1 MTATTA
7 LRSAPQPGGAERAAA
22 PHAEKRR
29 KPWALYG
36 VLFAAYLAVGVWMNL
51 GVGFIFTDSL
61 SRVAAVSGVL
71 LSRDPHLAA
80 IGFVFTPLTAF
91 AQLPLGFLGHWWPEL
106 LRWNLTAVVMSAAFM
121 AGAVVQI
128 RGIARDRGCST
139 VLVVVLT
146 ALFALNPMIVMYAA
160 NGMSEAPFVFF
171 VCWAVRRLMRWMRSD
186 GVHDLIAAGI
196 ALALAYLTR
205 YDAIAP
211 MLVAGALVGLVT
223 AVRHR
228 PTAQSARGDRWWA
241 AAVDVSLV
249 VGPGVAAF
257 AAWSFTSWLIT
268 GTVFQQF
275 SSVYGNSAILEQSG
289 GGSTTTAVDRA
300 VFSLTEMAVLGPAVP
315 LLLIVAAVLA
325 YRRRDAEILVPFTVF
340 GAVLGT
346 QSLLYLMDSTF
357 PFLRFYIT
365 IIPFAFVLVVLL
377 AQSRAPVISHRPGH
391 FAPEPRPVPPYP
403 GPSPLV
409 ALAVCLLVGSTAVT
423 TVAMGNAR
431 LAALEHSIAS
441 AIVPGRQDPDEL
453 AILRTFGAERRIADY
468 LDSLDLPEGSVLLD
482 TVEGFAVVTA
492 SENPKQF
499 VVTSDTDFAKILDD
513 PAGHGVQYILAV
525 PNTKRGVADAVNRRY
540 PTMFETGSG
549 GVGALVLEMRNDGGT
564 EPEMWRLYR
573 VTGQLTPGG

>member
-1 MTATTA
+1 MTSTA
-7 LRSAPQPGGAERAAA
+7 VLRPA
-22 PHAEKRR
+22 PHHDGTGRDTAPRLR
-29 KPWALYG
+29 GRPWLLYG
-36 VLFAAYLAVGVWMNL
+36 GLFGAYLAVGVWMNL

-80 IGFVFTPLTAF
+80 IGFVFTPLTAL
-91 AQLPLGFLGHWWPEL
+91 AQLPLGFFGHWWPEL

-128 RGIARDRGCST
+128 RGIVRDRGCST

-171 VCWAVRRLMRWMRSD
+171 VCWAVRRLVRWMRSD

-211 MLVAGALVGLVT
+211 MIVAGILVGLVT
-223 AVRHR
+223 LVRHR
-228 PTAQSARGDRWWA
+228 PVELYPTRGDRWWA

-249 VGPGVAAF
+249 VGPGIAAF

-268 GTVFQQF
+268 GTAFQQF

-289 GGSTTTAVDRA
+289 GGTSTPVGRA

-315 LLLIVAAVLA
+315 LLLVVAAVLA
-325 YRRRDAEILVPFTVF
+325 VRRRDPEILVPVAVF

-377 AQSRAPVISHRPGH
+377 APSRAPVISHRPGH
-391 FAPEPRPVPPYP
+391 FAPEPTPVPPYP

-441 AIVPGRQDPDEL
+441 AIVPGRQNPDEL

-468 LDSLDLPEGSVLLD
+468 LDRLELPEGSVLLD
-482 TVEGFAVVTA
+482 TVEGFAVVTSSA
-492 SENPKQF
+492 NPKQF

-549 GVGALVLEMRNDGGT
+549 GVGALVLEMHNDGGT
-564 EPEMWRLYR
+564 EPDMWRLYR

>member
-1 MTATTA
+1 MTS
-7 LRSAPQPGGAERAAA
+7 SAVRIPASRPEGAGPDPAPRARV
-22 PHAEKRR
+22 RR
-29 KPWALYG
+29 KPWLLYG
-36 VLFAAYLAVGVWMNL
+36 GVFAAYLTVGVWMNL

-71 LSRDPHLAA
+71 LSRDPHVAA

-91 AQLPLGFLGHWWPEL
+91 AQLPLGYLGHWWPEL

-139 VLVVVLT
+139 VLVVILT

-171 VCWAVRRLMRWMRSD
+171 VCWAVRRLIRWMRSD

-211 MLVAGALVGLVT
+211 MFVAGALVGLVT
-223 AVRHR
+223 LVRHR
-228 PTAQSARGDRWWA
+228 PVELRPHRGDRWWA

-249 VGPGVAAF
+249 VGPGLAAF

-268 GTVFQQF
+268 GTAFQQF

-289 GGSTTTAVDRA
+289 GGSSTPVARA
-300 VFSLTEMAVLGPAVP
+300 VFSLTEMAVLGPAAP
-315 LLLIVAAVLA
+315 LLLVIAAVLA
-325 YRRRDAEILVPFTVF
+325 FRRRDAEILVPFTVF

-377 AQSRAPVISHRPGH
+377 APVRARVISHRPGH
-391 FAPEPRPVPPYP
+391 FAANPAPIPPYP

-409 ALAVCLLVGSTAVT
+409 AFAVCLLVGSTAVT
-423 TVAMGNAR
+423 TVAMGNPR

-441 AIVPGRQDPDEL
+441 AIVPGRDDPDEL

-468 LDSLDLPEGSVLLD
+468 LDRLHLPEGSVLLD

-499 VVTSDTDFAKILDD
+499 VITSDTDFAKILDD

>member
-1 MTATTA
+1 MTSTTA
-7 LRSAPQPGGAERAAA
+7 LRPAPAQGGAGRGTPRVRE
-22 PHAEKRR
+22 RR

-36 VLFAAYLAVGVWMNL
+36 ILFTAYVAVGVWMNV

-106 LRWNLTAVVMSAAFM
+106 LRWNLTAAVMSAAFM

-211 MLVAGALVGLVT
+211 MIVAGALVGLVT
-223 AVRHR
+223 VIRHR
-228 PTAQSARGDRWWA
+228 PTPQSARGDRWWA
-241 AAVDVSLV
+241 AAVEVSIV
-249 VGPGVAAF
+249 VGPGIAAF
-257 AAWSFTSWLIT
+257 VAWSFTSWLIT
-268 GTVFQQF
+268 GTAFQQF

-289 GGSTTTAVDRA
+289 GGATTTGVDRA

-325 YRRRDAEILVPFTVF
+325 YRRRDAEILIPFTIF

-377 AQSRAPVISHRPGH
+377 TPSRAPVISHRPGH
-391 FAPEPRPVPPYP
+391 FAPEPRPIPAYP

-409 ALAVCLLVGSTAVT
+409 AFAVCLLVGSTAVT

-441 AIVPGRQDPDEL
+441 AIVPGRQDPTEL

-468 LDSLDLPEGSVLLD
+468 LDRLDLPEGSVLLD

-492 SENPKQF
+492 SANPKQF
-499 VVTSDTDFAKILDD
+499 VITSDTDFAEILDD
-513 PAGHGVQYILAV
+513 PAGNGVQYILAV

>member
-1 MTATTA
+1 
-7 LRSAPQPGGAERAAA
+7 
-22 PHAEKRR
+22 
-29 KPWALYG
+29 
-36 VLFAAYLAVGVWMNL
+36 MNL
-51 GVGFIFTDSL
+51 GIGFIFTDSL

-106 LRWNLTAVVMSAAFM
+106 LRWNLTAVAMSAPFM
-121 AGAVVQI
+121 AGTVIQV

-160 NGMSEAPFVFF
+160 NGMSEAPFLFF
-171 VCWAVRRLMRWMRSD
+171 VCWAVRRLIRWIRSD
-186 GVHDLIAAGI
+186 GVHDLITAGL

-211 MLVAGALVGLVT
+211 MFVAGALVGLISLL
-223 AVRHR
+223 RYR
-228 PTAQSARGDRWWA
+228 PTAQPARGDSWWA
-241 AAVDVSLV
+241 AAIDVALV
-249 VGPGVAAF
+249 VAPGVAAF
-257 AAWSFTSWLIT
+257 VAWSLTSWLIT
-268 GTVFQQF
+268 GTAFQQF
-275 SSVYGNSAILEQSG
+275 SSVYGNSAILEQAG
-289 GGSTTTAVDRA
+289 GNTTTAVERA
-300 VFSLTEMAVLGPAVP
+300 LFSLSEMAVLAPALPV
-315 LLLIVAAVLA
+315 LLLAAAILA
-325 YRRRDAEILVPFTVF
+325 IRRRDAEILVPVALF
-340 GAVLGT
+340 GSVLGT

-365 IIPFAFVLVVLL
+365 IIPLAFVLVVLL
-377 AQSRAPVISHRPGH
+377 APSRAPVISHRPGH
-391 FAPEPRPVPPYP
+391 AAPPPRPIPPNP

-409 ALAVCLLVGSTAVT
+409 ALAVSMLVGSTAIT

-441 AIVPGRQDPDEL
+441 AIVPGRQDPAEL
-453 AILRTFGAERRIADY
+453 AILRTFGAERRIAEY
-468 LDSLDLPEGSVLLD
+468 LDALNLPDGSVLLD

-492 SENPKQF
+492 SNNPKQF
-499 VVTSDTDFAKILDD
+499 VITSDTDFTKILDD

-525 PNTKRGVADAVNRRY
+525 PNTKRGIADAVNRRY

>member
-1 MTATTA
+1 
-7 LRSAPQPGGAERAAA
+7 
-22 PHAEKRR
+22 
-29 KPWALYG
+29 
-36 VLFAAYLAVGVWMNL
+36 MNV

-91 AQLPLGFLGHWWPEL
+91 AQLPLGFLGHWFPEL

-171 VCWAVRRLMRWMRSD
+171 VCWAVRRLIRWMRSD

-211 MLVAGALVGLVT
+211 MIVAGALVGLVT
-223 AVRHR
+223 AVRYR
-228 PTAQSARGDRWWA
+228 PSARPGRGDRWWA
-241 AAVDVSLV
+241 AAVDVALV
-249 VGPGVAAF
+249 VGPGFAAF

-268 GTVFQQF
+268 GTAFQQF

-289 GGSTTTAVDRA
+289 AGTSTAAERA

-315 LLLIVAAVLA
+315 LLLVAAAVLA
-325 YRRRDAEILVPFTVF
+325 YRRRDAEILVPFAVF

-377 AQSRAPVISHRPGH
+377 APSRASVISHRPGR
-391 FAPEPRPVPPYP
+391 FAAAPRTIPPYP

-409 ALAVCLLVGSTAVT
+409 ALAACLLVGSTAIT

-453 AILRTFGAERRIADY
+453 AILRTFGAELRIADY

-499 VVTSDTDFAKILDD
+499 VVTSDTDFTKILDD